1 MFLNYLALLKEIRFL
16 DLVDIAFS
24 SAIIWFLF
32 SIFRARRTWRIG
44 AVLVG
49 YGLVLLL
56 AHELEFNLTV
66 KFLQGLSAVVI
77 LIVVVIYQNEIRR
90 VLDEL
95 FNLVFRRHTK
105 LLPGK
110 GSVAEL
116 LVRIIYE
123 LSERR
128 WGALIIFPGQ
138 IALDS
143 LITAGTRLD
152 GVISRPL
159 LLSLFDPES
168 PGHDGAMVLR
178 VDRIE
183 RFGSRLPLT
192 EHDEQV
198 QERGTRHAAAIGLS
212 EKSDALILVVSEESG
227 SISVAKDGILE
238 IMSDSQALLQEIS
251 AYSADLDLRESGQQ
265 RYRSYLR
272 MALRLVF
279 SVIITAII
287 WLVLVPGSAVV
298 TMVFEIPVEVQ
309 NIPTGFEFVSVTPP
323 KASVSLTGER
333 RELFKLRP
341 GDLLIPLDGTLT
353 SLGRQ
358 TYSLTSSQMILPGN
372 LEIDKISPT
381 SVKVQV
387 KKVPAEK

>member
-16 DLVDIAFS
+16 DFVDIAFS

-32 SIFRARRTWRIG
+32 SIFRARRTWKIG
-44 AVLVG
+44 AGLVG
-49 YGLVLLL
+49 YGLILLL

-66 KFLQGLSAVVI
+66 KILQGLSAVVI

-95 FNLVFRRHTK
+95 FNLVFRRRTK

-110 GSVAEL
+110 GSVPEL
-116 LVRIIYE
+116 LIRIVYE

-128 WGALIIFPGQ
+128 WGALIILPGQ
-138 IALDS
+138 LALDG
-143 LITAGTRLD
+143 LITAGTSLD

-178 VDRIE
+178 GDRIE
-183 RFGSRLPLT
+183 RFSSRLPLT

-238 IMSDSQALLQEIS
+238 TMSDSQALLQDIS
-251 AYSADLDLRESGQQ
+251 DFSTDLDSRESGRQ

-272 MALRLVF
+272 MVLRLVF
-279 SVIITAII
+279 SVIITAVV

-309 NIPTGFEFVSVTPP
+309 DIPTGFEFVSVTPP

-341 GDLLIPLDGTLT
+341 DDLLIPLDGTLT

-358 TYSLTSSQMILPGN
+358 TYSLNSSQMMLPGN

-387 KKVPAEK
+387 KKMPAEK